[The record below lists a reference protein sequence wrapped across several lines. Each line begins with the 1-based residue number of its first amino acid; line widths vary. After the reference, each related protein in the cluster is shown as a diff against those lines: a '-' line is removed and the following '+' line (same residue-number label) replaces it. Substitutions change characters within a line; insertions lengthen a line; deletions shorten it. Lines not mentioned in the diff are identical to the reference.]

1 MAELLFEI
9 GTEEIP
15 SGYLNNALE
24 DFKNLALNKFKE
36 LRLRVEGELKTF
48 GTPRRLVL
56 IAENISDKQ
65 EDIEEEVTGPP
76 RSVAFSPEGEPTK
89 AAVGFAQ
96 RQGVAVED
104 LRVKKTSKGEYVCIT
119 RRIQGRPTAE
129 VLAELLPELISQIP
143 WPKSMRWGD
152 IGFSFVRPIHW
163 VLALFD
169 SMLIPFE
176 VAGLRSGNKTQG
188 HRFMAP
194 GEVEVKGVED
204 YLEMMQKAWVM
215 VDPQDRQNR
224 VVEVAKEA
232 AREVGGVPTKD
243 PELVSIVANLV
254 EFPSALCGTFEKKF
268 LELPEEVLITAMR
281 EHQRYF
287 AVRDSNGAL
296 MPNFV
301 TINNTIPKDPDVVR
315 KGNERVLR
323 ARLADADFFFKEDRK
338 RPLIDRLEELKGVI
352 YQADLGTSYQ
362 KVMRFSELADFLAQ
376 ATAPMKRGDI
386 SLACRLCKCDLV
398 THMVDEFPSLQG
410 KMGEI
415 YARLDGHP
423 EEVCVAIRE
432 HYMPLRAGGELPKSV
447 IGAVVGIAD
456 RMDTIVGCFAVGLEP
471 TGTADPFA
479 LRRHALAILRILE
492 EFSAPVYL
500 TDFIE
505 KAAQILERD
514 VSFDKKAIV
523 SKVNEFFRER
533 YKQLMLRSG
542 YGPDEI
548 EAIISAEFDRIDL
561 LRPRIEAIR
570 RFAQAREEFEGLA
583 TTFKRVK
590 NILKK
595 AQRRYEVDPGLF
607 KQRCEAELW
616 NLYQAS
622 REGLQDAVKEG
633 NYNRAFE
640 MLRDFRAPV
649 NKLFEEVEI
658 LTKEDE
664 RLKENRLGL
673 LQAVKQLFLRVAD
686 FSKFSI

>member
-176 VAGLRSGNKTQG
+176 VAGLRSGNKTRG

-254 EFPSALCGTFEKKF
+254 EFPSAL
-268 LELPEEVLITAMR
+268 
-281 EHQRYF
+281 
-287 AVRDSNGAL
+287 
-296 MPNFV
+296 
-301 TINNTIPKDPDVVR
+301 
-315 KGNERVLR
+315 
-323 ARLADADFFFKEDRK
+323 
-338 RPLIDRLEELKGVI
+338 
-352 YQADLGTSYQ
+352 
-362 KVMRFSELADFLAQ
+362 
-376 ATAPMKRGDI
+376 
-386 SLACRLCKCDLV
+386 
-398 THMVDEFPSLQG
+398 
-410 KMGEI
+410 
-415 YARLDGHP
+415 
-423 EEVCVAIRE
+423 
-432 HYMPLRAGGELPKSV
+432 
-447 IGAVVGIAD
+447 
-456 RMDTIVGCFAVGLEP
+456 
-471 TGTADPFA
+471 
-479 LRRHALAILRILE
+479 
-492 EFSAPVYL
+492 
-500 TDFIE
+500 
-505 KAAQILERD
+505 
-514 VSFDKKAIV
+514 
-523 SKVNEFFRER
+523 
-533 YKQLMLRSG
+533 
-542 YGPDEI
+542 
-548 EAIISAEFDRIDL
+548 
-561 LRPRIEAIR
+561 
-570 RFAQAREEFEGLA
+570 
-583 TTFKRVK
+583 
-590 NILKK
+590 
-595 AQRRYEVDPGLF
+595 
-607 KQRCEAELW
+607 
-616 NLYQAS
+616 
-622 REGLQDAVKEG
+622 
-633 NYNRAFE
+633 
-640 MLRDFRAPV
+640 
-649 NKLFEEVEI
+649 
-658 LTKEDE
+658 
-664 RLKENRLGL
+664 
-673 LQAVKQLFLRVAD
+673 
-686 FSKFSI
+686 